1 MEKVTCIEQL
11 KRGDKI
17 FRIDRYGQLEIIE
30 FLCIHPHNSGYSIFL
45 DINQNPMKKFSD
57 FVRATENWYFYNPEE
72 KLEIVKMQE
81 KFYNQELIDLAKL
94 RDKYSKN

>member
-1 MEKVTCIEQL
+1 
-11 KRGDKI
+11 
-17 FRIDRYGQLEIIE
+17 
-30 FLCIHPHNSGYSIFL
+30 
-45 DINQNPMKKFSD
+45 MKKFSD